1 MMLHPP
7 LLYIY
12 IVYYLWCNQDA
23 NNVLISQWSTNLW
36 LFMLLSCRLTFSKSL
51 EVLVY
56 FSLPS
61 RVFSNSR
68 CRSMTR
74 CLRSASRWC
83 PSMSEHHKT
92 AWGQPRPRFAARYLE
107 ASPTHFQ
114 LGTSSDLLR
123 LQTRHAQTVVLVSQ
137 LQILFSREL
146 FCVRRTVKNCLHFQD
161 RRLNGKV

>member
-1 MMLHPP
+1 MINELS
-7 LLYIY
+7 YG
-12 IVYYLWCNQDA
+12 
-23 NNVLISQWSTNLW
+23 
-36 LFMLLSCRLTFSKSL
+36 LFFCRLTFSKSL

-107 ASPTHFQ
+107 ASPTHFSI
-114 LGTSSDLLR
+114 GTSSDLLRPRSR
-123 LQTRHAQTVVLVSQ
+123 LQTRHAQTVVPVSQ
-137 LQILFSREL
+137 LQILFSREP
-146 FCVRRTVKNCLHFQD
+146 FCVLRNVKNCLHFQD